1 MSRRRD
7 QPTFAEMVRQP
18 TWSEQE
24 ASTTE
29 RHAVRRLL
37 VEGARLVHEGCGCG
51 GRGGF
56 PPRWF
61 GAAEVRA
68 VLADERATWVH
79 DEDEGGWADVWT
91 NAAGEVV

>member
-18 TWSEQE
+18 TWSEKE

-37 VEGARLVHEGCGCG
+37 VEGARLVHEG
-51 GRGGF
+51 
-56 PPRWF
+56 
-61 GAAEVRA
+61 
-68 VLADERATWVH
+68 
-79 DEDEGGWADVWT
+79 GWADVWT
-91 NAAGEVV
+91 NAAGEVVYAHGEIARLRVQG